1 MYAILA
7 DVRRL
12 PYRWNLFSFASAAAG
27 PTLRVRK
34 AASVLTL
41 VLLASC
47 SGSGSSAPQ
56 HLPASVGPL
65 SSGVVSLTIANG
77 PASSSKERR
86 PAFVS
91 PSASSVGLSVN
102 GSAPAYSDI
111 SSTSTACVPV
121 SGGRT
126 CTVPVMAPAGSD
138 TFAIT
143 IYDGA
148 SGSGTV
154 LGGGTGSTTVTNG
167 QPFTV
172 TIAVNPVVASL
183 TSPVFVFSSGSSF
196 TVGTAGTAS
205 LTFTALDPDHNSIAP
220 SSTSAFASPVQLVS
234 SDPHVA
240 VSPASWTSPTQ
251 PITLT
256 YDGSTAVGTTV
267 TVSAKIASV
276 SIGSAT
282 TSTAFAY
289 VVSTFAGTGAA
300 GSTNGTN
307 LSATFNGPVGLTL
320 DTSGN
325 LIVSERSGDDVR
337 KISGGIVST
346 VSGTG
351 ALGSLDG
358 PALTA
363 TYNIPN
369 ALAFDAVGNLY
380 VADIYNDKIRKLSTA
395 GIVTTYAGTG
405 APGAMNGAAASA
417 TFFQPQGLAIDAGG
431 DLFIADLGNN
441 AIREISAA
449 GIVSTFAGSGAVGSM
464 DGPAATATFNMP
476 SGIAVDSAGT
486 VYVTDTSNHK
496 IRKIAGGV
504 VSTLAGT
511 GATSPVVNGPGAT
524 ATFFHPQG
532 IAVDAAGDLLV
543 SDQFNNLIRKITPA
557 GVVSTVAG
565 TGSAGSMDGPG
576 FSATLNQPT
585 GIVVSPSGMIYV
597 ADYANNKIRVITP

>member
-1 MYAILA
+1 
-7 DVRRL
+7 
-12 PYRWNLFSFASAAAG
+12 
-27 PTLRVRK
+27 
-34 AASVLTL
+34 
-41 VLLASC
+41 
-47 SGSGSSAPQ
+47 
-56 HLPASVGPL
+56 
-65 SSGVVSLTIANG
+65 
-77 PASSSKERR
+77 
-86 PAFVS
+86 
-91 PSASSVGLSVN
+91 
-102 GSAPAYSDI
+102 
-111 SSTSTACVPV
+111 
-121 SGGRT
+121 
-126 CTVPVMAPAGSD
+126 MAPAGSD